1 MTIKSVCEGLITDEK
16 RNLFGVEVT
25 AKDITIQKQIEEM
38 LRESESKF
46 RFIFDL
52 SPQAIALT
60 EMETGRLVDV
70 NDKFCE
76 LTKYAKD
83 EVVGLT
89 TIEVGFYDE
98 KDRVRFMTELQRS
111 GEVNG
116 LEMNFKAKNGSIL
129 NALMFSK
136 VIRITGKPFILTIF
150 LNITEHKNLQKQ
162 LQQAQR
168 MEAIGTLAGGIAH
181 DFNNLL
187 MGIQGR
193 TSLMFFDTDP
203 DHPHFEYL
211 KEIEYYIKNAT
222 NLTRQLLDIAR
233 SGKYEVKPTDMNEI
247 INNSSE
253 MFGQTKKEV
262 TIHRNCQTDIWT
274 VEVDRPQIEQ
284 VLLNLYVNAWQAMP
298 GGGELALQTANVVI
312 EAGSPG
318 MPPDAVPGS
327 YVRID
332 VTDTGVGMD
341 THTQA
346 RIFEPFFT
354 TREPG
359 HGTGLGLSSVF
370 GIVANHNGF
379 ITVRSE
385 KGRGSTFSVFF
396 PAISGAVTQKQ
407 KPAGAAR
414 RDANTILLVEDEE
427 MVANIGRQ
435 MLERLGY
442 RVIVAQTGDE
452 ALALYEKRRAEI
464 DLVILDMI
472 MPGMGGG
479 TVFDRIRAIDPQ
491 AAVLLSSGYS
501 LNGQALE
508 IMKRGC
514 RGFIQK
520 PFSIEQLKQKIS
532 EILPSRQD
540 QPD

>member
-1 MTIKSVCEGLITDEK
+1 MTIKSVCDELITDEK
-16 RNLFGVEVT
+16 RNILGMEGT
-25 AKDITIQKQIEEM
+25 ARDITLQKQIEEM
-38 LRESESKF
+38 LREIESKF

-89 TIEVGFYDE
+89 TIEVGFYNE

-116 LEMNFKAKNGSIL
+116 LEMDFKAKNGSIL

-136 VIRITGKPFILTIF
+136 VIRITGNPFILTIF
-150 LNITEHKNLQKQ
+150 LNITEQKQLQKQ

-203 DHPHFEYL
+203 NHPHFEYL

-222 NLTRQLLDIAR
+222 NLTKQLLDIAR

-247 INNSSE
+247 IKNSSE

-262 TIHRNCQTDIWT
+262 TIHRKSQSDIWT

-284 VLLNLYVNAWQAMP
+284 VLLNLYVNAWQAMS
-298 GGGELALQTANVVI
+298 GTGELYLQTQNVTLNDDDEKPHGV
-312 EAGSPG
+312 EPG
-318 MPPDAVPGS
+318 R
-327 YVRID
+327 YVKIS
-332 VTDTGVGMD
+332 VTDTGVGID
-341 THTQA
+341 ETIQHK
-346 RIFEPFFT
+346 IFDPFFT
-354 TREPG
+354 TKELNR
-359 HGTGLGLSSVF
+359 GTGLGLASAY
-370 GIVANHNGF
+370 GIIKSHGGI
-379 ITVRSE
+379 ITVHSKKGKGATFNIFLPASDKKLVKKENFNKKVLRGAETVLFVDDEDMIIDVGRDLIE
-385 KGRGSTFSVFF
+385 K
-396 PAISGAVTQKQ
+396 
-407 KPAGAAR
+407 
-414 RDANTILLVEDEE
+414 
-427 MVANIGRQ
+427 
-435 MLERLGY
+435 LGY
-442 RVIVAQTGDE
+442 KVLIAKSGKE
-452 ALALYEKRRAEI
+452 AIKIYKKFRKKIE
-464 DLVILDMI
+464 LVIMDMI
-472 MPGMGGG
+472 MPEMGGG
-479 TVFDRIRAIDPQ
+479 ELYDKLKEINPNVK
-491 AAVLLSSGYS
+491 VLLSSGYDI
-501 LNGQALE
+501 NGLASKILS
-508 IMKRGC
+508 RGC
-514 RGFIQK
+514 NGFIQK
-520 PFSIEQLKQKIS
+520 PYKIKDLS
-532 EILPSRQD
+532 QEIRKILD
-540 QPD
+540 K